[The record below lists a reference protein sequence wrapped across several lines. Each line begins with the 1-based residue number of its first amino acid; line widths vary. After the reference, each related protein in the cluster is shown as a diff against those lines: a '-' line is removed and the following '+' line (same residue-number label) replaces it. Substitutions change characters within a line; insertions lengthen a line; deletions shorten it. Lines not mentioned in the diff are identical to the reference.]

1 MDHDQTNKQLVFHL
15 NEYLNNET
23 LSHRRRK
30 NFAPKELNIIISM
43 VEENADLIYNR
54 VNKNPKFISKQ
65 EFWQTVTNVINEN
78 CHFAAQRDVKEVR
91 RKWVTF
97 QSEVKSKAREGTHLL
112 NIHEKRVF
120 DLIQLHSQIS
130 EGNISADQDRL
141 TMLPNNRGMSGDLKF
156 DPSGDLEIKGVS
168 NTLNNSNTISNTSSE
183 GVFEQISQSNSP
195 ASSHSSNPAQNSGV
209 KIENVTD
216 TELLMNICSQ
226 VMGLS
231 PDEISAQV
239 GGAISIKDI
248 ISKPVP
254 VSKVT
259 NHPLTSTVS
268 PSVAPPIV
276 TPIPLPVTSTPIRN
290 VVSVQP
296 VNHVQTPP
304 KRARLDVTPT
314 NNSSANGASNTF
326 NGFSNTS
333 NGVTTENHANGPG
346 TTNSTNGS
354 SSGSQDMIADLL
366 REIVEQQRHA
376 NLIGEERLSVERQRR
391 DLETEKLDI
400 ERARYEIEKERLCQE
415 IISRKKS

>member
-1 MDHDQTNKQLVFHL
+1 M
-15 NEYLNNET
+15 
-23 LSHRRRK
+23 
-30 NFAPKELNIIISM
+30 
-43 VEENADLIYNR
+43 
-54 VNKNPKFISKQ
+54 
-65 EFWQTVTNVINEN
+65 
-78 CHFAAQRDVKEVR
+78 
-91 RKWVTF
+91 
-97 QSEVKSKAREGTHLL
+97 KSKAREGTHLL

-141 TMLPNNRGMSGDLKF
+141 TMLPNSRQMSGDL
-156 DPSGDLEIKGVS
+156 EKGVS
-168 NTLNNSNTISNTSSE
+168 NTLNNSNTLSNTSSE

-195 ASSHSSNPAQNSGV
+195 ASSHSSNPAQNPGV

-239 GGAISIKDI
+239 GGHISIKDI

-268 PSVAPPIV
+268 PSVAPPTV
-276 TPIPLPVTSTPIRN
+276 TPISLPVTVTPIRN

-326 NGFSNTS
+326 NGVSNTFNGVGNTS
-333 NGVTTENHANGPG
+333 NGVTTENHANGTG
-346 TTNSTNGS
+346 ATSSSTNGSS

-376 NLIGEERLSVERQRR
+376 NLIGEERLAVERQRR